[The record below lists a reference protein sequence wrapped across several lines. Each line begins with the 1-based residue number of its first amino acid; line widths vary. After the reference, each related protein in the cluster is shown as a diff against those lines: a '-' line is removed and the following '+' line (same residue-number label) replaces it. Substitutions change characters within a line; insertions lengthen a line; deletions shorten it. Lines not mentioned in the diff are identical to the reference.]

1 MIKMNYFPWFLL
13 LTFACCKKVTCQSGD
28 AEGNCKRII
37 NIFPAKLKDLR
48 TTFQKVRDYFQMK
61 DNALETIL
69 LEKDLLQD
77 FKSSIGC
84 QSVSEMIRFY
94 LDDVLPHAKG
104 DSNAI
109 KTNVHFMK
117 DKLIDLKQTMKRCQ
131 HFLPCDRKSKAIK
144 QIKETYS
151 KLKDQG
157 IYKAVG
163 EFDIFIDYIEEYL
176 MSRKK

>member
-1 MIKMNYFPWFLL
+1 MNYFNGLL
-13 LTFACCKKVTCQSGD
+13 LLIFTCSKKAICQSGD
-28 AEGNCKRII
+28 AEGSCQRAI

-48 TTFQKVRDYFQMK
+48 TTFQKVRNYFQMK
-61 DNALETIL
+61 DEELDIIL
-69 LEKDLLQD
+69 LENSLLED

-84 QSVSEMIRFY
+84 QTVTEMIRFY
-94 LDDVLPHAKG
+94 IDDVLPYAQG
-104 DSNAI
+104 GSNGI
-109 KTNVHFMK
+109 ESNVNFMK
-117 DKLIDLKQTMKRCQ
+117 EKLLDLKQTMKRCQ
-131 HFLPCDRKSKAIK
+131 HFLPCDRKSKAMK
-144 QIKETYS
+144 QIKEKYN